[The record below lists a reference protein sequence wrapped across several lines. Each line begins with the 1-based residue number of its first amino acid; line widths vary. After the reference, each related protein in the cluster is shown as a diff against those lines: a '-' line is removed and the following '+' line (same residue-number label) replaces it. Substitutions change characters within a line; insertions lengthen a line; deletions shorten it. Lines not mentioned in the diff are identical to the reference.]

1 MAINVL
7 IIGSGGREHALAWK
21 LKQSPLAGKIYAA
34 PGSEGMRDCARPV
47 PMGALEFDK
56 ISDFCAGSDIGL
68 CVIGPE
74 EPLARGLADHL
85 SARGV
90 KVFGPRRQA
99 AMLEASKQLA
109 KEFMKRNYIPTAAF
123 ESFYD
128 PQPAK
133 EAVRA
138 NKKWPLVVK
147 ADGLAGGKGV
157 RICPD
162 EASALAAVE
171 DFMEKRVFGS
181 SGARVVLEEFLEGR
195 EASVMAL
202 CDGRDF
208 VMLPVARD
216 HKRLRDGDEGPNTG
230 GMGAVSPV
238 ELDEGTAE
246 KVRVDIMGRFVEGLK
261 KENIPYCGVIF
272 AGLMLT
278 GEGPKALEFNVRFGD
293 PETQTVLPLL
303 ESDLLAH
310 MLACAEGRLAGEKPQ
325 IGGGACATVVLAAA
339 GYPDGPVPGAEI
351 RGLDRVPAGAEVFHA
366 GTVHDGGRF
375 KASGGR
381 VLGVSARGA
390 DLASALALAYGA
402 VGAISFDGMQYRR
415 DIGAPARG
423 TEAE

>member
-21 LKQSPLAGKIYAA
+21 LKQSPLAGRIYAA

-56 ISDFCAGSDIGL
+56 ITDFCAGSDIGL

-74 EPLARGLADHL
+74 EPLAKGLADHL
-85 SARGV
+85 ASKGV

-109 KEFMKRNYIPTAAF
+109 KEFMRRNYIPTADF
-123 ESFYD
+123 QSFYD

-147 ADGLAGGKGV
+147 ADGLAAGKGV
-157 RICPD
+157 RVCPD
-162 EASALAAVE
+162 ESTALAAVE
-171 DFMEKRVFGS
+171 DFMEKRIFGS

-202 CDGRDF
+202 CDGKDF

-230 GMGAVSPV
+230 GMGAVAPV
-238 ELDEGTAE
+238 DLDAETLE
-246 KVRVDIMGRFVEGLK
+246 KVRVDILGRFVEGLK
-261 KENIPYCGVIF
+261 KEKIPYCGVVF

-278 GEGPKALEFNVRFGD
+278 KDGPKALEFNVRFGD
-293 PETQTVLPLL
+293 PETQTVLPLIK
-303 ESDLLAH
+303 SDLLAH
-310 MLACAEGRLAGEKPQ
+310 MLACAEGRLAGEKPE
-325 IGGGACATVVLAAA
+325 IYDGSCATVVLAAA
-339 GYPDGPVPGAEI
+339 GYPESPVTGAEI
-351 RGLDRVPAGAEVFHA
+351 RGLDRVPPGAEVFHA
-366 GTVHDGGRF
+366 GTVFDGGKF
-375 KASGGR
+375 KVNGGR

-390 DLASALALAYGA
+390 TPSEARDRAYKA
-402 VGAISFDGMQYRR
+402 VVAISFEGMRHRR
-415 DIGAPARG
+415 DIGI
-423 TEAE
+423 

>member
-1 MAINVL
+1 MNVL

-21 LKQSPLAGKIYAA
+21 LKQSPLAGRIYAA

-56 ISDFCAGSDIGL
+56 ITDFCAGSDIGL

-74 EPLARGLADHL
+74 EPLAKGLADHL
-85 SARGV
+85 ASKGV

-109 KEFMKRNYIPTAAF
+109 KEFMRRNYIPTADF
-123 ESFYD
+123 QSFYD

-147 ADGLAGGKGV
+147 ADGLAAGKGV
-157 RICPD
+157 RVCPD
-162 EASALAAVE
+162 ESTALAAVE
-171 DFMEKRVFGS
+171 DFMEKRIFGS

-202 CDGRDF
+202 CDGKDF

-230 GMGAVSPV
+230 GMGAVAPV
-238 ELDEGTAE
+238 DLDAETLE
-246 KVRVDIMGRFVEGLK
+246 KVRVDILGRFVEGLK
-261 KENIPYCGVIF
+261 KEKIPYCGVVF

-278 GEGPKALEFNVRFGD
+278 KDGPKALEFNVRFGD
-293 PETQTVLPLL
+293 PETQTVLPLIK
-303 ESDLLAH
+303 SDLLAH
-310 MLACAEGRLAGEKPQ
+310 MLACAEGRLAGEKPE
-325 IGGGACATVVLAAA
+325 IYDGSCATVVLAAA
-339 GYPDGPVPGAEI
+339 GYPESPVTGAEI
-351 RGLDRVPAGAEVFHA
+351 RGLDRVPPGAEVFHA
-366 GTVHDGGRF
+366 GTVFDGGKF
-375 KASGGR
+375 KVNGGR

-390 DLASALALAYGA
+390 TPSEARDRAYKA
-402 VGAISFDGMQYRR
+402 VVAISFEGMRHRR
-415 DIGAPARG
+415 DIGI
-423 TEAE
+423 

>member
-1 MAINVL
+1 MPVNIL

-21 LKQSPLAGKIYAA
+21 LKRSPLAGTIYAA
-34 PGSEGMRDCARPV
+34 PGSEGMKDCARPV
-47 PMGALEFDK
+47 PMGALDFDK

-74 EPLARGLADHL
+74 EPLAKGLADHL

-109 KEFMKRNYIPTAAF
+109 KEFMRRNYIPTADF
-123 ESFYD
+123 SSFYD
-128 PQPAK
+128 PRPAK

-138 NKKWPLVVK
+138 NEKWPLVVK
-147 ADGLAGGKGV
+147 ADGLAAGKGV

-162 EASALAAVE
+162 EASALAAIE

-181 SGARVVLEEFLEGR
+181 SGARVVVEEFISGS

-202 CDGRDF
+202 CDGKDL

-230 GMGAVSPV
+230 GMGAVAPV
-238 ELDEGTAE
+238 GLDSETLE
-246 KVRVDIMGRFVEGLK
+246 NIRVNVLGRFVEGLK
-261 KENIPYCGVIF
+261 KERIPYCGVIF

-278 GEGPKALEFNVRFGD
+278 KEGPKALEFNVRFGD

-303 ESDLLAH
+303 KSDLLAH
-310 MLACAEGRLAGEKPQ
+310 MLACAEGRLAEERPEFHD
-325 IGGGACATVVLAAA
+325 GACATVVMAAA
-339 GYPDGPVPGAEI
+339 GYPENPVKGAEI
-351 RGLDRVPAGAEVFHA
+351 LGLEKVPACAEVFHA
-366 GTVHDGGRF
+366 GTVHEGGRY
-375 KASGGR
+375 KVSGGR
-381 VLGVSARGA
+381 VLGLSARGT
-390 DLASALALAYGA
+390 DLPAALERAYA
-402 VGAISFDGMQYRR
+402 AAGAISFEGMQYRR
-415 DIGAPARG
+415 DIGAPG
-423 TEAE
+423 SGAEVK

>member
-1 MAINVL
+1 VAINVL

-21 LKQSPLAGKIYAA
+21 LKQSPLAGRIYAA

-56 ISDFCAGSDIGL
+56 ITDFCAGSDIGL

-74 EPLARGLADHL
+74 EPLAKGLADHL
-85 SARGV
+85 ASKGV

-109 KEFMKRNYIPTAAF
+109 KEFMRRNYIPTADF
-123 ESFYD
+123 QSFYD

-147 ADGLAGGKGV
+147 ADGLAAGKGV
-157 RICPD
+157 RVCPD
-162 EASALAAVE
+162 ESTALAAVE
-171 DFMEKRVFGS
+171 DFMEKRIFGS

-202 CDGRDF
+202 CDGKDF

-230 GMGAVSPV
+230 GMGAVAPV
-238 ELDEGTAE
+238 DLDAETLE
-246 KVRVDIMGRFVEGLK
+246 KVRVDILGRFVEGLK
-261 KENIPYCGVIF
+261 KEKIPYCGVVF

-278 GEGPKALEFNVRFGD
+278 KDGPKALEFNVRFGD
-293 PETQTVLPLL
+293 PETQTVLPLIK
-303 ESDLLAH
+303 SDLLAH
-310 MLACAEGRLAGEKPQ
+310 MLACAEGRLAGEKPE
-325 IGGGACATVVLAAA
+325 IYDGSCATVVLAAA
-339 GYPDGPVPGAEI
+339 GYPESPVTGAEI
-351 RGLDRVPAGAEVFHA
+351 RGLDRVPPGAEVFHA
-366 GTVHDGGRF
+366 GTVFDGGKF
-375 KASGGR
+375 KVNGGR

-390 DLASALALAYGA
+390 TPSEARDRAYKA
-402 VGAISFDGMQYRR
+402 VVAISFEGMRHRR
-415 DIGAPARG
+415 DIGI
-423 TEAE
+423 

>member
-1 MAINVL
+1 MPINVL

-56 ISDFCAGSDIGL
+56 IADFCAGSDIGL

-74 EPLARGLADHL
+74 EPLAKGLADHL
-85 SARGV
+85 TAKGI

-109 KEFMKRNYIPTAAF
+109 KEFMRRNYIPTAGF
-123 ESFYD
+123 QSFYD

-138 NKKWPLVVK
+138 NKVWPLVVK
-147 ADGLAGGKGV
+147 ADGLAAGKGV

-162 EASALAAVE
+162 EASALEAVE
-171 DFMEKRVFGS
+171 DFMEKRIFGA
-181 SGARVVLEEFLEGR
+181 SGSRVVLEEFLEGS

-202 CDGRDF
+202 CDGKDF
-208 VMLPVARD
+208 VTLPVARD
-216 HKRLRDGDEGPNTG
+216 HKRLLDGDEGPNTG
-230 GMGAVSPV
+230 GMGAVAPV
-238 ELDEGTAE
+238 DLDAETLE
-246 KVRVDIMGRFVEGLK
+246 KVRVDVLGRFVEGLK
-261 KENIPYCGVIF
+261 KERIHYCGVIF

-278 GEGPKALEFNVRFGD
+278 KDGPKALEFNVRFGD

-303 ESDLLAH
+303 RSDLLAH
-310 MLACAEGRLAGEKPQ
+310 MLACAEGRLSGEKPE
-325 IGGGACATVVLAAA
+325 IHDGACATVVLAAA
-339 GYPDGPVPGAEI
+339 GYPDSPVTGAEL
-351 RGLDRVPAGAEVFHA
+351 RGLDRIPAGAEVFHA
-366 GTVHDGGRF
+366 GTALDGGRF
-375 KASGGR
+375 KVKGGR

-390 DLASALALAYGA
+390 DLAGATVLAYRGA
-402 VGAISFDGMQYRR
+402 AAISFDGMQYRR

-423 TEAE
+423 AEAK

>member
-1 MAINVL
+1 MGINVL

-21 LKQSPLAGKIYAA
+21 LKQSPLAGRLYAA

-56 ISDFCAGSDIGL
+56 ITDFCAGSDIGL

-74 EPLARGLADHL
+74 EPLAKGLADHL
-85 SARGV
+85 AARGV

-109 KEFMKRNYIPTAAF
+109 KEFMRRNYIPTAGF
-123 ESFYD
+123 QSHYD
-128 PQPAK
+128 PASAK

-147 ADGLAGGKGV
+147 ADGLAAGKGV

-171 DFMEKRVFGS
+171 DFMEKRIFGS

-202 CDGRDF
+202 CDGTDF

-230 GMGAVSPV
+230 GMGAVAPV
-238 ELDEGTAE
+238 ELDAEALE
-246 KVRVDIMGRFVEGLK
+246 KVRVDILGRFVGGLK
-261 KENIPYCGVIF
+261 KERIPYCGVIF
-272 AGLMLT
+272 AGLMLAKD
-278 GEGPKALEFNVRFGD
+278 GPKALEFNVRFGD
-293 PETQTVLPLL
+293 PETQTVLPLIK
-303 ESDLLAH
+303 SDLLAH
-310 MLACAEGRLAGEKPQ
+310 MLACAGGRLAGEKPELHA
-325 IGGGACATVVLAAA
+325 GACATVVLAAA
-339 GYPDGPVPGAEI
+339 GYPESPVSGAEI

-366 GTVHDGGRF
+366 GTAGESGRF
-375 KASGGR
+375 SVNGGR
-381 VLGVSARGA
+381 VLGVAARGG
-390 DLASALALAYGA
+390 DLEEALGAAYKA
-402 VGAISFDGMQYRR
+402 VSAISFDGMQYRR
-415 DIGAPARG
+415 DIGA
-423 TEAE
+423 